1 LELLLK
7 RRELDEQGGSTLSR
21 EGHDRGGR
29 LAWASSDTN
38 GDVHGGDLQRRTHGE
53 GRKKMEWLGC
63 RGGKGAGAS
72 TGFYREGEGRGES
85 AGGEKMT
92 GISAIDGHY
101 GGGFLIDG
109 EEEVGER
116 EERRRRD
123 RFWLG
128 HEPGGSDGRGFLA
141 VVAGKGKGGGRR
153 GPDGAH
159 LAVREREGSIGRRR
173 RFGWLGRNGR
183 LGLGFEFFFL
193 FFFSISKY
201 KYILKFLKIII
212 IIPKLF
218 ITKIFIFGPIFLYY
232 LIEFS
237 LRKKLH

>member
-141 VVAGKGKGGGRR
+141 VVAGKGK
-153 GPDGAH
+153 
-159 LAVREREGSIGRRR
+159 RRR
-173 RFGWLGRNGR
+173 EKGARWGPPGGEGAGGEHRAATAVWLAGPKWPVRFGFRV
-183 LGLGFEFFFL
+183 FFSFFL
-193 FFFSISKY
+193 FYF
-201 KYILKFLKIII
+201 KI
-212 IIPKLF
+212 
-218 ITKIFIFGPIFLYY
+218 
-232 LIEFS
+232 
-237 LRKKLH
+237 